1 MAFLKFLKKK
11 EKPMEADLDVP
22 PMPPPM
28 EGDEEMGPL
37 SDIPPPPP
45 DFEEL
50 PPFPSPLEKEETFSK
65 VELTLP
71 EIPEEEAL
79 GEVEEFEGEAI
90 VEKRPLPK
98 EEPIEVTKPIF
109 VRADKFKDI
118 LKEMGHIRGN
128 IKENEAALIR
138 VEDLK
143 EDKEKEF
150 EKWRSNLED
159 IQRKLTYADQALFK
173 R

>member
-50 PPFPSPLEKEETFSK
+50 PPFPSPLEKK
-65 VELTLP
+65 
-71 EIPEEEAL
+71 
-79 GEVEEFEGEAI
+79 
-90 VEKRPLPK
+90 K
-98 EEPIEVTKPIF
+98 
-109 VRADKFKDI
+109 KF
-118 LKEMGHIRGN
+118 
-128 IKENEAALIR
+128 
-138 VEDLK
+138 
-143 EDKEKEF
+143 F
-150 EKWRSNLED
+150 
-159 IQRKLTYADQALFK
+159 
-173 R
+173 